1 MNIEVKIEPE
11 EAKASDKLE
20 LYASF
25 KLHAKSYAA
34 EKSSDQARLNRA
46 RAFCRKILEGY
57 WLAICREQSHELKI
71 QRYEGRLPKLSES
84 AAILASDAGE
94 LIASFPKED
103 AGYLIGSIYTVM
115 LPSGL
120 RSKMG
125 AYYTPPPL
133 VARLLD
139 LAEEA
144 GFDFRKGTAI
154 DPACGGG
161 AFLAPLAL
169 RMVRSWGAV
178 SPDWIIRKLNSN
190 LKGIEIDGFAAWMT
204 HVLTEASVMS
214 VCIAA
219 KRRLRNI
226 VETADA
232 LKPRDIGQFDLVIGN
247 PPYGKVKLDDQF
259 RRHYSRSLYG
269 HANLYG
275 LFTDLAVRLVREK
288 GVIAYLTPTSFLA
301 GQYFKSLREVVATE
315 TSPVEFDFV
324 SDRNDVFDDVLQETM
339 LSTYRK
345 SRSDQAVRVSLIVPQ
360 GLNAAQI
367 SRVGEVKI
375 PRDGGPWL
383 LPRSHEDTRLLTKA
397 SKKKTRLHDLGYT
410 VSTGQLVW
418 NRHRSQLEQSLK
430 KNCFPLIWAESV
442 TSNGFSFS
450 AQRRGHVPY
459 FRIEKKQD
467 HLLTECE
474 CVLVQRTTS
483 KEQHRRII
491 AGILPQDFIDQYGGA
506 VVENHLNMVVPKG
519 IFGALV
525 KPETLSAILNSD
537 LIDKVFRCI
546 SGSVAVSAYELRE
559 LPLPDLEEILHLEE
573 QMKQSSLSRSNIENI
588 IEGFYGV

>member
-1 MNIEVKIEPE
+1 MNIEVKIEKE
-11 EAKASDKLE
+11 IKANDKLD
-20 LYASF
+20 LYTSF

-34 EKSSDQARLNRA
+34 EKTSDQARLNRA
-46 RAFCRKILEGY
+46 RSFCQKTLEGY
-57 WLAICREQSHELKI
+57 WLATCREQNCELKI
-71 QRYEGRLPKLSES
+71 RAYEGRLPKLSES
-84 AAILASDAGE
+84 AAALAWDAGE

-103 AGYLIGSIYTVM
+103 AGYLIGSIYTAM
-115 LPSGL
+115 LPSAL

-144 GFDFRKGTAI
+144 GFDFQNGTAI

-169 RMVRSWGAV
+169 RMVRSFGAV
-178 SPDWIIRKLNSN
+178 SPDWVIRKLNNN

-204 HVLTEASVMS
+204 HVLTEASVMP

-219 KRRLRNI
+219 KRRLKNI
-226 VETADA
+226 VLTADA
-232 LKPRDIGQFDLVIGN
+232 LEPRDLGQFDLVIGN
-247 PPYGKVKLDDQF
+247 PPYGKVKLNERR
-259 RRHYSRSLYG
+259 RRHYARSLYG

-275 LFTDLAVRLVREK
+275 LFTDLAVRLVKEK

-345 SRSDQAVRVSLIVPQ
+345 SRGDQAVRISLVVPK

-367 SRVGEVKI
+367 SRIGEVSI

-383 LPRSHEDTRLLTKA
+383 LPRSDEDIGLLAKA
-397 SKKKTRLHDLGYT
+397 SRKKTRLHDLGYA

-418 NRHRSQLEQSLK
+418 NRHKSQLEPTLK

-442 TSNGFSFS
+442 TSDGFSFS

-459 FRIEKKQD
+459 FRIENKQS

-474 CVLVQRTTS
+474 CILVQRTTS

-491 AGILPQDFIDQYGGA
+491 AGLLPQKFIDQYGGA
-506 VVENHLNMVVPKG
+506 VVENHLNMIIPKEV
-519 IFGALV
+519 FGALV
-525 KPETLSAILNSD
+525 RPETLSAILNSD

-559 LPLPDLEEILHLEE
+559 LPLPDLEEILHLEKD
-573 QMKQSSLSRSNIENI
+573 MKKSSLSRSQIENT
-588 IEGFYGV
+588 IEGFYEI

>member
-1 MNIEVKIEPE
+1 MNIEVRIENE
-11 EAKASDKLE
+11 IKASDKLD
-20 LYASF
+20 LYTSF
-25 KLHAKSYAA
+25 KGHAKSYAA
-34 EKSSDQARLNRA
+34 EKTSDQARLSRA
-46 RAFCRKILEGY
+46 RSFCREVLEGY
-57 WLAICREQSHELKI
+57 WLAACREQNCELKI
-71 QRYEGRLPKLSES
+71 RAYEGRIPRLSQS
-84 AAILASDAGE
+84 AAKLASDTGE

-103 AGYLIGSIYTVM
+103 AGYLIGSIYTAM
-115 LPSGL
+115 LPGGL

-144 GFDFRKGTAI
+144 GFDFRNGTAI

-161 AFLAPLAL
+161 AFLAPLAV
-169 RMVRSWGAV
+169 RMVRSFGAV
-178 SPDWIIRKLNSN
+178 SPDWIIRKLNNN

-204 HVLTEASVMS
+204 HVLTEASVMA

-219 KRRLRNI
+219 KRRLKNI
-226 VETADA
+226 VVTADA
-232 LKPRDIGQFDLVIGN
+232 LEPRDLGQFDLVIGN
-247 PPYGKVKLDDQF
+247 PPYGKIKLNEL
-259 RRHYSRSLYG
+259 RRKHYARSLYG

-275 LFTDLAVRLVREK
+275 LFTDLAVRLVKEN

-383 LPRSHEDTRLLTKA
+383 LPRSHEDTELLTKA

-418 NRHRSQLEQSLK
+418 NRHRSQLERSLR

-442 TSNGFSFS
+442 TANGFSFS
-450 AQRRGHVPY
+450 SERRGHVPY
-459 FRIEKKQD
+459 FRLENKQG

-474 CVLVQRTTS
+474 CILVQRTTS
-483 KEQHRRII
+483 KEQRRRII
-491 AGILPQDFIDQYGGA
+491 AGLLPQKFIDQYGGA
-506 VVENHLNMVVPKG
+506 IVENHLNMIIPKG
-519 IFGALV
+519 MFGALV
-525 KPETLSAILNSD
+525 KPQTLTAILNSD

-559 LPLPDLEEILHLEE
+559 LPFPNQEEILHLEE
-573 QMKQSSLSRSNIENI
+573 QMKKSSLSRSQIEHI